1 MWTPAELHHKLAT
14 GQRFTLLDVRNA
26 EEYGRWRIEGTVPLA
41 SLNLPYF
48 DLLDLEDESEDVVQ
62 AVERA
67 VPQRISGRLPED
79 EPVLVVCA
87 RGDTS
92 PLVAEGLR
100 RQGYAA
106 YNLEGG
112 MLAWGDHYELRTI
125 LESGRLAIHQLIR
138 PAKGCLSYLLESS
151 GEALVVDA
159 PRHLDPWLHLID
171 ERGLRVRAVM
181 DSHLQADHLSG
192 GVALARRLSAEYWL
206 HPYDAIQ
213 PMDLLPATF
222 DYRPLA
228 GEVAFQL
235 GEVWVRPLHLPG
247 HTLGMTN
254 PWVDERYLL
263 SGDTLFIN
271 AIGRPDLGGR
281 AQAWAPLLFRSL
293 QRLLKLP
300 DETVILPA
308 HFASMQE
315 ADAQGCY
322 QASLGEL
329 RECNPGLR
337 MVYAGQAAFADYIL
351 HSLPAHP
358 PSYDE
363 IRRINT
369 GLLEVDE
376 TRASELE
383 LGRNLCALSH
393 PAGEQR
399 LAA

>member
-1 MWTPAELHHKLAT
+1 MSATVPSWSPAELYQRLAT
-14 GQRFTLLDVRNA
+14 GQRFSLLDVRNA
-26 EEYGRWRIEGTVPLA
+26 EEYGRWKIEGTVPLK
-41 SLNLPYF
+41 SVNLPYF
-48 DLLDLEDESEDVVQ
+48 DLLDLEDEREEVAR

-67 VPQRISGRLPED
+67 VPQRIRGRLPED
-79 EPVLVVCA
+79 APVLVVCA

-92 PLVAEGLR
+92 PHVAEGLR

-112 MLAWGDHYELRTI
+112 MLAWGDHYELRTV
-125 LESGRLAIHQLIR
+125 LESTRLAIYQLSR
-138 PAKGCLSYLLESS
+138 PAKGCLSHLVASG

-159 PRHLDPWLHLID
+159 PRHLEPWLRLID
-171 ERGLRVRAVM
+171 ERGLRVKAVM

-192 GVALARRLSAEYWL
+192 GVALARRLNAEYWL

-222 DYRPLA
+222 DYRPLVA
-228 GEVAFQL
+228 EAAFQL
-235 GEVWVRPLHLPG
+235 GEVCVRPLHLPG

-254 PWVDERYLL
+254 LWVDERYLL

-300 DETVILPA
+300 DQTVILPP

-315 ADAQGCY
+315 ADADGCY

-363 IRRINT
+363 IRRVNT
-369 GLLEVDE
+369 GLIEVDE
-376 TRASELE
+376 ARASELE
-383 LGRNLCALSH
+383 LGRNLCALSQH
-393 PAGEQR
+393 H
-399 LAA
+399 

>member
-1 MWTPAELHHKLAT
+1 MSATVPSWSPAELYQRLAT
-14 GQRFTLLDVRNA
+14 GQRFSLLDVRNA
-26 EEYGRWRIEGTVPLA
+26 EEYGRWRIEGSVPLE
-41 SLNLPYF
+41 SHNLPYF
-48 DLLDLEDESEDVVQ
+48 DLLDLEDEREEVAQ

-67 VPQRISGRLPED
+67 VPQRIRGRLPED
-79 EPVLVVCA
+79 RPVLVVCA

-92 PLVAEGLR
+92 PHVAEGLR
-100 RQGYAA
+100 RQGYVA

-112 MLAWGDHYELRTI
+112 MLAWGDHYELRTV
-125 LESGRLAIHQLIR
+125 LESTRLTIYQLSR
-138 PAKGCLSYLLESS
+138 PAKGCLSHLVASG

-159 PRHLDPWLHLID
+159 PRHLEHWLRLID
-171 ERGLRVRAVM
+171 ERGLRVKAVM

-192 GVALARRLSAEYWL
+192 GVALARRLNAEYWL

-213 PMDLLPATF
+213 PMDLLPATY
-222 DYRPLA
+222 DYRPLL
-228 GEVAFQL
+228 GEAAFQL
-235 GEVWVRPLHLPG
+235 GEVCVRPLHLPG

-254 PWVDERYLL
+254 LWVDERYVL

-315 ADAQGCY
+315 ADAGGCY

-358 PSYDE
+358 PGYDE
-363 IRRINT
+363 IRRVNT

-383 LGRNLCALSH
+383 LGRNLCALSQH
-393 PAGEQR
+393 H
-399 LAA
+399 